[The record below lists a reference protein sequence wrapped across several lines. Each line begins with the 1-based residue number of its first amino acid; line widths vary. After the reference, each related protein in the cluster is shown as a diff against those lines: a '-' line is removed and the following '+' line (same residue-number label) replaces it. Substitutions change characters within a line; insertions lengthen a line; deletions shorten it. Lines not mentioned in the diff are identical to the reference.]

1 MYHLQDEV
9 RVKLEFALLYTD
21 GLNDKILFPKL
32 GSKLWSV
39 KQYIIYKYILR
50 HIPFSYLD
58 VVQDFRW

>member
-32 GSKLWSV
+32 GSKLWPV

>member
-1 MYHLQDEV
+1 MVESEESEGRVEV
-9 RVKLEFALLYTD
+9 FPLLCTD
-21 GLNDKILFPKL
+21 CLNDKILSPKL

-50 HIPFSYLD
+50 HTPFSYLD